1 MLRLLHTIDGCCLQ
15 QFSEEWDQL
24 TVDQKLDTMK
34 AAPEFYNA
42 ASWLHAYYRIKGRGN
57 GWLRQKQF
65 RI

>member
-24 TVDQKLDTMK
+24 TVDQKLGIMK

-42 ASWLHAYYRIKGRGN
+42 ASWLHA
-57 GWLRQKQF
+57 
-65 RI
+65 